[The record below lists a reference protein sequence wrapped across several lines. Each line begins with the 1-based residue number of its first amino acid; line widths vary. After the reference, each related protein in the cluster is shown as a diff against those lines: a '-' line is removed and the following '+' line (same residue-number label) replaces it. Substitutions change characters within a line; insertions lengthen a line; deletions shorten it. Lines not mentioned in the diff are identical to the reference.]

1 MKEFRI
7 FRQINYLF
15 FAYFSA
21 CYHTKPYVCEDSD
34 QLLDF
39 VRASIRAK
47 GADLEIPEPPEELE
61 VDP

>member
-1 MKEFRI
+1 MGTHSEFSVKS
-7 FRQINYLF
+7 N
-15 FAYFSA
+15 AYSFLFSA

>member
-1 MKEFRI
+1 
-7 FRQINYLF
+7 
-15 FAYFSA
+15 
-21 CYHTKPYVCEDSD
+21 
-34 QLLDF
+34 LDF